1 MRLRSSISILLA
13 GSAVLANAQFAT
25 GLREIPKDLQKG
37 FNSIN
42 TNDGKKYL
50 GYLAGP
56 ICEGRGTGQPG
67 FEKAMDFMADN
78 FKKFGLKSIMP
89 DGSFFQLVDFWKVG
103 TDVNSLVLKTDRYA
117 AKTNEIGV
125 SLAGDLNITGNVVF
139 VSANGAIG
147 ALSAEQEGQVK
158 DKIVVLLNKS
168 SRRRMEGM
176 FVTAGASAVI
186 SIVDKVS
193 APSWQG
199 RRTKPDASTAVA
211 RLAMT
216 MDTAKKMFSADEV
229 KMMSAPLEKDS
240 LVVSPLTSSVTA
252 TAKTMVDKARVG
264 NVVAKLEGS
273 DPILKEEFIGV
284 GAHLDHLGKNGD
296 VVYPGADDDG
306 SGSTALLHVAKALAS
321 NPIKPKRTVIFM
333 AFYGEEMGLVGS
345 GYFASNPPIDLTKMV
360 AELQMDMVGR
370 NSVGAQNG
378 DQKRIDKEEE
388 NRDTIR
394 LVGSKRISTALDKI
408 ILDQNE
414 SIGWKFKYDAE
425 DVYTRSDH
433 YNFARKGIPIA
444 FFFTGFHPDYHQP
457 TDTIEKINFDKI
469 ANTAKL
475 VYLTIH
481 QLGDYKG
488 MLPKDVPPSAPA
500 GRGGGK

>member
-1 MRLRSSISILLA
+1 MNLRSSLSFLLA
-13 GSAVLANAQFAT
+13 GSALLVNAQFAP
-25 GLREIPKDLQKG
+25 GMRVIPAEYQKG
-37 FNSIN
+37 FNTIKPE
-42 TNDGKKYL
+42 DGRKYL
-50 GYLAGP
+50 SVLAGP
-56 ICEGRGTGQPG
+56 EFEGRGTGQPG
-67 FEKAMDFMADN
+67 FEKAMDFMAMN
-78 FKKFGLKSIMP
+78 FKKFGLKPIMP
-89 DGSFFQLVDFWKVG
+89 GA
-103 TDVNSLVLKTDRYA
+103 DVTSLMLKTARYSA
-117 AKTNEIGV
+117 NPNEIGV
-125 SLAGDLNITGNVVF
+125 PLIGELNASGDVVF
-139 VSANGAIG
+139 VTANGKVA
-147 ALSAEQEGQVK
+147 ALTDAEQAQIKG
-158 DKIVVLLNKS
+158 KIVVLLNKS
-168 SRRRMEGM
+168 PRRRFEGS
-176 FVTAGASAVI
+176 FVTAGATAII
-186 SIVDKVS
+186 SIVDKIGT
-193 APSWQG
+193 PTWQG
-199 RRTKPDASTAVA
+199 RRTKPDASTATA
-211 RLAMT
+211 RLAIT
-216 MDTAKKMFSADEV
+216 LDTARKLFPASDQAIMD
-229 KMMSAPLEKDS
+229 APLPADGISIAPLSVQLTAGVKS
-240 LVVSPLTSSVTA
+240 VVE
-252 TAKTMVDKARVG
+252 KARVG

-273 DPILKEEFIGV
+273 DPILKDEFIGV

-296 VVYPGADDDG
+296 VWYPGADDDG
-306 SGSTALLHVAKALAS
+306 SGSTALLQVAKALTT

-333 AFYGEEMGLVGS
+333 SFYGEEMGLLGS
-345 GYFASNPPIDLTKMV
+345 GYFSNNAPIDLTKMI

-408 ILDQNE
+408 ILDQNA

-488 MLPKDVPPSAPA
+488 MLPHDVPQ
-500 GRGGGK
+500 GNGGNK

>member
-1 MRLRSSISILLA
+1 MKLRSSLSILLA
-13 GSAVLANAQFAT
+13 GSALLANAQFAP
-25 GLREIPKDLQKG
+25 GLKAVPKELQKG
-37 FNSIN
+37 FGSIN
-42 TNDGKKYL
+42 PNDGKKYL
-50 GYLAGP
+50 GVLAGP
-56 ICEGRGTGQPG
+56 AFEGRGTGQPG

-78 FKKFGLKSIMP
+78 FKRFGLKPIMP
-89 DGSFFQLVDFWKVG
+89 DGSFFQLVDFWKIG
-103 TDVNSLVLKTDRYA
+103 TDVNSLVLKTDHYS
-117 AKTNEIGV
+117 AKSTEIGV
-125 SLAGDLNITGNVVF
+125 ALAGDLEKTAEAVF
-139 VSANGAIG
+139 VSANGTIAS
-147 ALSAEQEGQVK
+147 LTTEQEDQVK
-158 DKIVVLLNKS
+158 GKIVVLLNKS

-176 FVTAGASAVI
+176 FVTAGAAGVV

-193 APSWQG
+193 IPTWQG
-199 RRTKPDASTAVA
+199 RRTKPDASTSTA
-211 RLAMT
+211 RLSIT
-216 MDTAKKMFSADEV
+216 LDTAKKLFGEADQKV
-229 KMMSAPLEKDS
+229 LTAPLEKDS
-240 LVVSPLTSSVTA
+240 LVIAPLSASLSA
-252 TAKTMVDKARVG
+252 AAKTTVEKARVG

-273 DPILKEEFIGV
+273 DPALKDEFIGV

-296 VVYPGADDDG
+296 VWYPGADDDG
-306 SGSTALLHVAKALAS
+306 SGSTALLQVVKALTS
-321 NPIKPKRTVIFM
+321 NPVKPKRTVIFM
-333 AFYGEEMGLVGS
+333 SFYGEEMGLLGS
-345 GYFASNPPIDLTKMV
+345 GYFSNNPPINLTKMI

-378 DQKRIDKEEE
+378 DQKRIDIESE
-388 NRDTIR
+388 NLDTIR

-408 ILDQNE
+408 ILAENE

-457 TDTIEKINFDKI
+457 TDTVDKINFDKI

-488 MLPKDVPPSAPA
+488 MLPHDVPQTPPA
-500 GRGGGK
+500 NGRGGK